1 MRLDVAR
8 FTIRTASATVRSW
21 NPPTHWITLSW
32 PRPPVAAR
40 ARSRK
45 SPSQQMRWPARKF
58 PASAPSATIS
68 PANITPG
75 RTPCIQWRLTS
86 IQEDHIVSDTQK
98 ASLSPEVVLAEM
110 KKNEILPLVRM
121 WHLNDSKTAMG
132 SRVDRHEHI
141 GEGQIDLSCF
151 RRILNHKGFSTL
163 PMVLETPK
171 DGDDE
176 FAMDLRNLATLR
188 KLIA

>member
-1 MRLDVAR
+1 
-8 FTIRTASATVRSW
+8 
-21 NPPTHWITLSW
+21 
-32 PRPPVAAR
+32 
-40 ARSRK
+40 
-45 SPSQQMRWPARKF
+45 
-58 PASAPSATIS
+58 
-68 PANITPG
+68 
-75 RTPCIQWRLTS
+75 
-86 IQEDHIVSDTQK
+86 
-98 ASLSPEVVLAEM
+98 M
-110 KKNEILPLVRM
+110 KKTGILPLVRM

-141 GEGQIDLSCF
+141 GGGKMDLSAF
-151 RRILNHKGFSTL
+151 RRILNHKGFAAL